1 MSSLTGQATSTYG
14 RSRRTAR
21 QQRVLWLLFLL
32 APPALFFFS
41 FVILPI
47 LSAFV
52 YSFYAWDGLR
62 RADFIGLENY
72 RTVLFTNPY
81 TGITVNAFSHNVI
94 VFLSL
99 MVVQNGVGFVL
110 AYLLSKQLRGYR
122 FHQVAVFLPVILST
136 IIVGF
141 QWKLILNPIFG
152 ALNIALNSVGLQQ
165 YAQPWLGQESTA
177 LPALILVNAWHW
189 VGFPTLVFLAAIQ
202 RIPLELTEAARLD
215 GAGEWTLVSRIIWP
229 LIAPAVTII
238 AILGF
243 IGAFNWFELP
253 YIMSGLDGPYGTD
266 VLGLYFYRTAFGN
279 LGSSFQ
285 NFGLGSALAVL
296 IFSFIMLCS
305 IVLTRLLRR
314 RETEL

>member
-1 MSSLTGQATSTYG
+1 VFSVSRQPESTLTP
-14 RSRRTAR
+14 SRRSAR
-21 QQRVLWLLFLL
+21 QQRIAWLVFLL

-41 FVILPI
+41 FVVLPI
-47 LSAFV
+47 FSAFV
-52 YSFYAWDGLR
+52 YSFYHWDGLKR
-62 RADFIGLENY
+62 TDFAWFDNY
-72 RTVLFTNPY
+72 RIVLLTNPY
-81 TGITVNAFSHNVI
+81 TNTTITAFTHNVY
-94 VFLSL
+94 VFLAL
-99 MVVQNGVGFVL
+99 MVVQNAVGFGL
-110 AYLLSKQLRGYR
+110 AYLLSRQFRGHR
-122 FHQVAVFLPVILST
+122 FHRVVVFLPVILST

-152 ALNIALNSVGLQQ
+152 AFNIALSAVGLQQ

-177 LPALILVNAWHW
+177 LPALVLVNAWHW

-202 RIPLELTEAARLD
+202 RIPTELIEAARLD
-215 GAGEWTLVSRIIWP
+215 GAGEGTLVRRIIWP

-238 AILGF
+238 VILGF

-296 IFSFIMLCS
+296 IFLFIMICS
-305 IVLTRLLRR
+305 VVLTRVLRR

>member
-1 MSSLTGQATSTYG
+1 MFSVSRSPRASITA
-14 RSRRTAR
+14 SRRTAR
-21 QQRVLWLLFLL
+21 QQRLVWIAFLL
-32 APPALFFFS
+32 VPPALFFFA
-41 FVILPI
+41 FVVLPI

-52 YSFYAWDGLR
+52 YSFYHWDGLKR
-62 RADFIGLENY
+62 TDFAWFDNY
-72 RTVLFTNPY
+72 RTVLVQAPYSNTTFT
-81 TGITVNAFSHNVI
+81 AFRHNVY
-94 VFLSL
+94 VFLAL
-99 MVVQNGVGFVL
+99 MVVQNAVGFVL
-110 AYLLSKQLRGYR
+110 AYLLSKQLRFHR
-122 FHQVAVFLPVILST
+122 FHQVVVFLPVILST

-152 ALNIALNSVGLQQ
+152 VFNMALNALHLPQ

-202 RIPLELTEAARLD
+202 RIPQELTEAARLD
-215 GAGEWTLVSRIIWP
+215 GAGEWTLVRRIIWP

-253 YIMSGLDGPYGTD
+253 YIMAGLDGPYGTD

-296 IFSFIMLCS
+296 IFMFILICS
-305 IVLTRLLRR
+305 VILTRLLRR
-314 RETEL
+314 RETEF